1 VGPRAVLGA
10 LERDEPLAPAG
21 NPTSISLNVKPRHYT
36 HYAAPA
42 PKTRRKLCTRVLVFK
57 CVRKIEKRLLDS
69 SCLSVRPHGITLL
82 PLDRFSRN
90 LIFEYF

>member
-1 VGPRAVLGA
+1 MGVTGQPHDLAALCLRNFAGTQCTGDLVGPRAVLGA

-57 CVRKIEKRLLDS
+57 CVRKIAKSD
-69 SCLSVRPHGITLL
+69 
-82 PLDRFSRN
+82 
-90 LIFEYF
+90 Y